1 MYNLTSSWCRLIMLA
16 NTIRPHAIWAFEVLL
31 IGTKYLEEVY
41 MSLSVTDLAVTKLKE
56 YLSQNNIDSALR
68 VALMQGG

>member
-1 MYNLTSSWCRLIMLA
+1 MLA
-16 NTIRPHAIWAFEVLL
+16 NARIPHAMKAFEVLEPGL
-31 IGTKYLEEVY
+31 KNLEEVY
-41 MSLSVTDLAVTKLKE
+41 MSLTVTDLAVTKLKE